1 MPQVQEAPIPAVL
14 GRQLPT
20 YRALGGALLY
30 LAYAVCEEELKCQQS
45 KDDNLGRG
53 NRNLDG
59 KYCSITLWLLSD
71 LAETTPAH
79 GSVTGMCVVAAVA
92 QHCVHI

>member
-1 MPQVQEAPIPAVL
+1 MPQVQEATIPAVL

-30 LAYAVCEEELKCQQS
+30 LAYAVCEEELKCEQS

-53 NRNLDG
+53 NRSLDG
-59 KYCSITLWLLSD
+59 KYCSIALWLLSD
-71 LAETTPAH
+71 LAGTALVH
-79 GSVTGMCVVAAVA
+79 GSVTGMCTVATVA